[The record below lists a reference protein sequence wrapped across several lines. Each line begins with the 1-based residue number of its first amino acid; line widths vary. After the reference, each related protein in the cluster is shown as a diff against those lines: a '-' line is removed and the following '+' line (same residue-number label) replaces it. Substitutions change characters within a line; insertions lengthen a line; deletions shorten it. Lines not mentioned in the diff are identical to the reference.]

1 MIDVWLASI
10 DHADMADCVTAAAY
24 MFAASF
30 SARAAR
36 QARLRCETR
45 ETMFWRSTAV
55 LLVLLGINEL
65 LDLQTLLIEIGRANA
80 EAYGWYGVHRKVQ
93 YVFVIALIVA
103 AVLAGAALLWVT
115 RRTHRAVRL
124 AIAGLAFIGLFV
136 LLRAASFH
144 HLDDLLGRGIA
155 SFTWRSFEETV
166 GIVIV
171 AAAALLYTREREEC
185 TRRRSDSPHPLPLPD
200 RLDRPEQHDDVERQV
215 VADDP

>member
-1 MIDVWLASI
+1 
-10 DHADMADCVTAAAY
+10 
-24 MFAASF
+24 
-30 SARAAR
+30 
-36 QARLRCETR
+36 
-45 ETMFWRSTAV
+45 
-55 LLVLLGINEL
+55 
-65 LDLQTLLIEIGRANA
+65 IGRANA

-103 AVLAGAALLWVT
+103 AVLAGTALLWAT

-171 AAAALLYTREREEC
+171 AAAALLYTREREE
-185 TRRRSDSPHPLPLPD
+185 
-200 RLDRPEQHDDVERQV
+200 RPRQR
-215 VADDP
+215 